1 MIWLVFAFFITALLY
16 AMAGIGGGIFYAPLL
31 HLLNWNAARVIA
43 GACSVFIMTNSVA
56 GLGGHLLKLQH
67 VEMVGAVSDHV
78 WLSPTVL
85 AGGLVGNRI
94 NRQYLSP
101 IWIRRITAVVI
112 LYVALRLLVL
122 TPGVFADG

>member
-1 MIWLVFAFFITALLY
+1 MIWLVFAFFITALTY
-16 AMAGIGGGIFYAPLL
+16 AMAGLGGGILHASLL
-31 HLLNWNAARVIA
+31 HLLTWNAARVIA

-56 GLGGHLLKLQH
+56 GLGGQLLKLQH
-67 VEMVGAVSDHV
+67 VEMLGAVTDHV
-78 WLSPTVL
+78 WLFPTVL

-112 LYVALRLLVL
+112 LYVALRLLGL